1 MIESR
6 TAETLRN
13 KRGEI
18 ARSIDSYE
26 KKLAQARADL
36 AHIDA
41 AIAIFATGG
50 DALAVTPYV
59 DIHRLF
65 KRGEMVAI
73 CRDAMKTGP
82 KNTRELSAL
91 ILEAKGLDAGDR
103 VLAKAIS
110 YKLIHALRI
119 QARTGKMV
127 GVGRYKAARI
137 WRLPGTLV

>member
-13 KRGEI
+13 KRSEI
-18 ARSIDSYE
+18 ARSIDDYE
-26 KKLAQARADL
+26 KRLAQARADL

-41 AIAIFATGG
+41 AIAIFATSG

-73 CRDAMKTGP
+73 CRGALKTGP

-91 ILEAKGLDAGDR
+91 ILEAKGLNAGDR

-119 QARTGKMV
+119 QARMGKIV
-127 GVGRYKAARI
+127 GLGRHKAARI
-137 WRLPGTLV
+137 WRLAETLV